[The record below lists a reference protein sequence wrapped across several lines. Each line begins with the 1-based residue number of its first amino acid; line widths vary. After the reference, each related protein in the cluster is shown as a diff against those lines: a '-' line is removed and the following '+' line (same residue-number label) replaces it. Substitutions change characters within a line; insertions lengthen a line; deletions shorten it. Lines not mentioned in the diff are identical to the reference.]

1 MYNPSVL
8 IISKRKELAIRYKK
22 ILKLLMADVTLV
34 NNLSDAIG
42 EIRNNEFE
50 FIIISDTIEE
60 NVKEFIKKV
69 RILTYN
75 FRPSIIAVSKS
86 DELSDKLEL
95 LDSGADDFLSESMPN
110 REFQA
115 RINAH
120 IRRHIE
126 SLINPLTGFLNEKL
140 TRKNLN
146 KVILKNKN
154 LAFILIS
161 IDGINAYREIYGEIA
176 SEKVLQTIGA
186 IISSALTKEDTV
198 GHWSQNEFLIVT
210 STTKAEKLAEFFAFA
225 FDNILNRFYT
235 EFDFANKFTINS
247 TNSKEEKKVSLMKL
261 VEAVME
267 YSPTLQKNSYE
278 IIQNLFN
285 LIKPLKNNEKSSY
298 IIDRP
303 KLRGSVDDIQ
313 KNKIL
318 IMEKDEALGLLIET
332 NCIINGYRA
341 KICESYENFIE
352 YIKAFLP
359 DLIILDWGRENE
371 KDGLLALDAAKKFY
385 QKRKEK
391 MPAVIFSTNIL
402 DKKTILSKGADF
414 YLPKPYSIKTLIKT
428 IDKFLNNF

>member
-1 MYNPSVL
+1 MYSPSVL
-8 IISKRKELAIRYKK
+8 IISKRKELAVRYKK

-42 EIRNNEFE
+42 EIRNKEFE

-60 NVKEFIKKV
+60 NIKEFIKKV

-126 SLINPLTGFLNEKL
+126 SLINPITGFLNEKL
-140 TRKNLN
+140 TRKHLS
-146 KVILKNKN
+146 KVIKQNKKFSVI
-154 LAFILIS
+154 LAS
-161 IDGINAYREIYGEIA
+161 IDGINTYREIYGEIA

-198 GHWSQNEFLIVT
+198 GHWSQSEFLIVT
-210 STTKAEKLAEFFAFA
+210 NNIKAEKLAEFFAFA

-235 EFDFANKFTINS
+235 EFDFSNRFTINS
-247 TNSKEEKKVSLMKL
+247 SNSKEEEKVSLMKVL
-261 VEAVME
+261 EAVIE
-267 YSPTLQKNSYE
+267 FNPILHKSSYE
-278 IIQNLFN
+278 ITQNLFN
-285 LIKPLKNNEKSSY
+285 LIKPLKNAEKSTY

-303 KLRGSVDDIQ
+303 KLRGSVDEIQ

-318 IMEKDEALGLLIET
+318 IMEKDEALCLLIET
-332 NCIINGYRA
+332 NCIINGYST
-341 KICESYENFIE
+341 KICESYESFSACLKK
-352 YIKAFLP
+352 YLP
-359 DLIILDWGRENE
+359 DLIILDWGREDE
-371 KDGLLALDAAKKFY
+371 KEGLLALEAAKKFY

-391 MPAVIFSTNIL
+391 MPTVIFSTNIL

-414 YLPKPYSIKTLIKT
+414 YLPKPYSIKTLIDT
-428 IDKFLNNF
+428 INKFLNRF

>member
-8 IISKRKELAIRYKK
+8 IISKRRELAVRYKK
-22 ILKLLMADVTLV
+22 ILKLLMADVVLV

-50 FIIISDTIEE
+50 FIIISDTIED
-60 NVKEFIKKV
+60 NIKEFIKKV

-75 FRPSIIAVSKS
+75 FRPIIIAVSKS

-95 LDSGADDFLSESMPN
+95 LDAGADDFLSEAIPN
-110 REFQA
+110 KEFQA

-126 SLINPLTGFLNEKL
+126 NSTNSTTGFLNEKL

-146 KVILKNKN
+146 KVISKNK
-154 LAFILIS
+154 AASFILIS
-161 IDGINAYREIYGEIA
+161 IDGINNYREIYGEIA
-176 SEKVLQTIGA
+176 SEKVVQTIGA
-186 IISSALTKEDTV
+186 IISSALTKDDTS

-210 STTKAEKLAEFFAFA
+210 SNIKAEKLAEFFAFA

-235 EFDFANKFTINS
+235 EFDFSNKFTINS
-247 TNSKEEKKVSLMKL
+247 YNSKEEEKVSLMKL
-261 VEAVME
+261 TEAVIE
-267 YSPTLQKNSYE
+267 YNPALHQNSYE

-285 LIKPLKNNEKSSY
+285 LIKPLKNAPKSSY

-303 KLRGSVDDIQ
+303 KLYGSVDEIQ

-332 NCIINGYRA
+332 NCIINGYST
-341 KICESYENFIE
+341 KICESYEDFANCIRE
-352 YIKAFLP
+352 YAP
-359 DLIILDWGRENE
+359 DLIILDWGKEE
-371 KDGLLALDAAKKFY
+371 KKEGILALENLKEIY

-391 MPAVIFSTNIL
+391 APKIIFSTNIL

-414 YLPKPYSIKTLIKT
+414 YLPKPYSIKTLIDT
-428 IDKFLNNF
+428 INKFLNNL

>member
-8 IISKRKELAIRYKK
+8 IISKRRELAVRYKK
-22 ILKLLMADVTLV
+22 ILKLLMADVVLV

-60 NVKEFIKKV
+60 NIKEFIKKV

-95 LDSGADDFLSESMPN
+95 LNAGADDFLSESMPN
-110 REFQA
+110 KEFQA

-146 KVILKNKN
+146 RIIKRNKTFSAILVS
-154 LAFILIS
+154 L
-161 IDGINAYREIYGEIA
+161 DGINNYREIYGEIA

-186 IISSALTKEDTV
+186 IISSAVTKEDTV
-198 GHWSQNEFLIVT
+198 GHWSQNEFLVVT
-210 STTKAEKLAEFFAFA
+210 SPVKAEKLAEFFAFA

-235 EFDFANKFTINS
+235 EFDYSNKFTINS
-247 TNSKEEKKVSLMKL
+247 SNSKEEEKVSLMKIS
-261 VEAVME
+261 EAVIMHN
-267 YSPTLQKNSYE
+267 SILHKNSYE

-285 LIKPLKNNEKSSY
+285 LIKPLKNAEKSTY
-298 IIDRP
+298 IVDRP
-303 KLRGSVDDIQ
+303 KLYGSVDDIQ

-332 NCIINGYRA
+332 NCIINGYST
-341 KICESYENFIE
+341 KICDKYENFTDCLVD
-352 YIKAFLP
+352 YLP
-359 DLIILDWGRENE
+359 DLIILDWGTENE
-371 KDGLLALDAAKKFY
+371 KEGLMALDTAKEIY
-385 QKRKEK
+385 RRRKEK
-391 MPAVIFSTNIL
+391 MPTIIFSTNIL

-414 YLPKPYSIKTLIKT
+414 YLPKPYSIKTLINT
-428 IDKFLNNF
+428 IDKFLNRF

>member
-8 IISKRKELAIRYKK
+8 IISKRRELAVRYKK
-22 ILKLLMADVTLV
+22 ILKLLMADVVLV

-42 EIRNNEFE
+42 EIRDNEFE

-60 NVKEFIKKV
+60 NIKEFIKKV

-95 LDSGADDFLSESMPN
+95 LDSGADDFLSESIPN

-126 SLINPLTGFLNEKL
+126 SLINPITGFLNEKL

-146 KVILKNKN
+146 RVISKN
-154 LAFILIS
+154 LPVSFILVS
-161 IDGINAYREIYGEIA
+161 IDRINNYREIYGEIA
-176 SEKVLQTIGA
+176 AEKVLQTIGA
-186 IISSALTKEDTV
+186 IISSTITKEDTV

-210 STTKAEKLAEFFAFA
+210 SPIKAEKLAEFFAFA

-235 EFDFANKFTINS
+235 EFDFSNKFTIS
-247 TNSKEEKKVSLMKL
+247 SSNSKEEEKISLMKL
-261 VEAVME
+261 SEAVME
-267 YSPTLQKNSYE
+267 YNSSVHKNSYE

-285 LIKPLKNNEKSSY
+285 LIKPLKNAEKSSC

-303 KLRGSVDDIQ
+303 KLYGSIDEIQ

-332 NCIINGYRA
+332 NCIINGYST
-341 KICESYENFIE
+341 KICESYENFKDCLKK
-352 YIKAFLP
+352 YLP
-359 DLIILDWGRENE
+359 DLIILDWGKEDKKE
-371 KDGLLALDAAKKFY
+371 GLIALEVAKKFY

-391 MPAVIFSTNIL
+391 MPSVIFSTNIL
-402 DKKTILSKGADF
+402 DKKTILSKGADY
-414 YLPKPYSIKTLIKT
+414 YLPKPYSIKALIK
-428 IDKFLNNF
+428 IINNFLNRF